1 MTTEANFKRWS
12 KILDTERFKVG
23 ESIKFKWVD
32 LRQCRKT
39 YRSERK
45 TWTYG
50 YITDIGSSR
59 DHFWYLVEVVK
70 GGKPRR
76 GVNVI
81 PEEARMW
88 CPRKK

>member
-1 MTTEANFKRWS
+1 MVS
-12 KILDTERFKVG
+12 KEEVVWRRILDTERFKVG

-32 LRQCRKT
+32 LRQGRET

-50 YITDIGSSR
+50 YITYIGNSGG
-59 DHFWYLVEVVK
+59 HFWYLVDVVK
-70 GGKPRR
+70 GGKPRS

-81 PEEARMW
+81 PEEAQIW